1 MPKRK
6 RRGETRQPVSETRNL
21 RLALAFD
28 GTAYHGWQVQA
39 KHATVQGVLSDAIRQ
54 ITGEQVLPSGS
65 GRTDAG
71 THAREL
77 VANFSTASKLS
88 PERFVR
94 ALNGVLPRDI
104 RVLSVKNAPADFDA
118 RRCARSKIYRYQIYR
133 GPVMPPHLR
142 CEYFHYPYTLDLKI
156 MERAAR
162 MFEGKKDFAAFATG
176 SGRSQSD
183 DVRKSPRGT
192 VRQIFHC
199 ELKRYGRRLLFTVE
213 GTGFLRHMVRNM
225 VGTLLEVGRGRMT
238 LEQFYT
244 LFEKRDRSLAGFT
257 VPAAGLIL
265 LKVRY

>member
-21 RLALAFD
+21 RLSLAFD

-39 KHATVQGVLSDAIRQ
+39 KHATVQGYLSAAIRQ

-88 PERFVR
+88 PARFVR

-104 RVLSVKNAPADFDA
+104 RVFSAKTVPANFDA

-133 GPVMPPHLR
+133 GPIMPPHLR
-142 CEYFHYPYTLDLKI
+142 REYFHYPYQLDLKI
-156 MERAAR
+156 MERASR
-162 MFEGKKDFAAFATG
+162 MFEGTKDFAVFATG
-176 SGRSQSD
+176 SGRGQSGD
-183 DVRKSPRGT
+183 ARESSRGT
-192 VRQIFHC
+192 VRQIIHF

-238 LEQFYT
+238 LEKFST
-244 LFEKRDRSLAGFT
+244 LFETHDRSLAGFT
-257 VPAAGLIL
+257 VPANGLVL